1 MPLLHMETDSVR
13 GVGNQLQQAAVSMQ
27 QQTQQLN
34 NSVRNLANGW
44 QGPSANIFVGEIQPL
59 LQKLNQFARAGGT
72 LNQRLQHEVDEWEQ
86 VASVLGVVDAAIIGG
101 TLPLTGGGEVLGDST
116 SIPAVNYDNMSWK
129 EKFAELERLDQQIA
143 ALEKELNGQIPVDG
157 RINEID
163 DEITKLEEQL
173 AEVQKRADAWYNQVI
188 PTWPLQG
195 DDDGVP
201 WRVRTDNF
209 EDEITGYEQRIQ
221 ELHDERSNLV
231 VIQNKQDQL
240 AQLRLQQDELQKIVT
255 EGIPADGPSSK
266 HPYFPGTI
274 TNNCT
279 KHASA
284 KRYFPDAVNGHAYK
298 WDDQA
303 ADAGYEV
310 GNYPVKGSIMVFE
323 PGIRKY
329 HEEFGHV
336 AFVEKVEPQP
346 DGTYKVTF
354 TDNNHPDPALC
365 DKYKVAQPPKPSWP
379 DYLIVTPGEKG
390 ISFIYDQKE
399 V

>member
-1 MPLLHMETDSVR
+1 MPLLHMETDLVR
-13 GVGNQLQQAAVSMQ
+13 GVGGQLQQAAGSLT

-34 NSVRNLANGW
+34 VSVQTLLSAW
-44 QGPSANIFVGEIQPL
+44 QGNSADIFVGEISFL
-59 LQKLNQFARAGGT
+59 LQRLNEFAHVGET

-86 VASVLGVVDAAIIGG
+86 VASVLGVGGAASIGVA
-101 TLPLTGGGEVLGDST
+101 LPLTGGGEVLGVST
-116 SIPAVNYDNMSWK
+116 SIPAINYDNMSWK
-129 EKFAELERLDQQIA
+129 DKFAELERLDQQIA
-143 ALEKELNGQIPVDG
+143 ALEKELNGQMPVDG
-157 RINEID
+157 RISDIDSEIAQ
-163 DEITKLEEQL
+163 LETQI
-173 AEVQKRADAWYNQVI
+173 AEAQKKAGAWYNQVI
-188 PTWPLQG
+188 PTLPLQG
-195 DDDGVP
+195 DDDGLP

-209 EDEITGYEQRIQ
+209 EDEIAGYEQRIQ

-240 AQLRLQQDELQKIVT
+240 AQLRLQQGTLQKIVT

-284 KRYFPDAVNGHAYK
+284 KRYLPDAVNGHAYK

-303 ADAGYEV
+303 ANAGYEV
-310 GNYPVKGSIMVFE
+310 GSYPVKGSIMVFE

-365 DKYKVAQPPKPSWP
+365 DKYKIAQPPKPSWP